1 MDLSGILIYVLFIFG
16 LVLITKGA
24 DWFVDSAVSI
34 SKRSGIPKAVIG
46 ATIVS
51 FATTA
56 PEFTVSFMAAISGH
70 ADMAIGNA
78 VGSTICNIGIAIGF
92 IAILKTI
99 TVDDKAFNVKALL
112 LLLSGAALF
121 LLCID
126 GMITWVDGL
135 ILLAVFAAYMVYTYL
150 AQKKNPEGAASCE
163 LPDDKTG
170 IWAKVPLSGYKL
182 DAVVFIAGAALVIL
196 GSKLVVDNG
205 ITIAQQLGIPE
216 LIISLTVIS
225 VGTSLPEIVTAITSY
240 KKGCQELSVGNIVGA
255 NVLDIT
261 MILGVSSLF
270 AKLPVNSQLMSY
282 DFIFMM
288 ILFVL
293 LAIFGYKKR
302 ITRWQGGL
310 IAVIYVIYVIGLFVW
325 V

>member
-1 MDLSGILIYVLFIFG
+1 MISSILIYVLFILG
-16 LVLITKGA
+16 LILIAKGA

-46 ATIVS
+46 ATVVS

-56 PEFTVSFMAAISGH
+56 PEFTVSFMAAVTGH

-92 IAILKTI
+92 IAVLKAI
-99 TVDDKAFNVKALL
+99 RVDDKAFNVKVLL
-112 LLLSGAALF
+112 LLISGAVLF
-121 LLCID
+121 LLCLD
-126 GMITWVDGL
+126 GMITAFDGL
-135 ILLAVFAAYMVYTYL
+135 ILLAIFAAYMIYTYV
-150 AQKKNPEGAASCE
+150 AQKKNPDTVSCE

-170 IWAKVPLSGYKL
+170 VWAKVPLSGYKL
-182 DAVVFIAGAALVIL
+182 DAVVFIVGAALVIL

-225 VGTSLPEIVTAITSY
+225 IGTSLPEIVTAITSFR
-240 KKGCQELSVGNIVGA
+240 KGCQELSVGNIVGA

-270 AKLPVNSQLMSY
+270 AKLPVNSQLMNY

-288 ILFVL
+288 VLFVL

-310 IAVIYVIYVIGLFVW
+310 IAVIYVIYVVGLFVW